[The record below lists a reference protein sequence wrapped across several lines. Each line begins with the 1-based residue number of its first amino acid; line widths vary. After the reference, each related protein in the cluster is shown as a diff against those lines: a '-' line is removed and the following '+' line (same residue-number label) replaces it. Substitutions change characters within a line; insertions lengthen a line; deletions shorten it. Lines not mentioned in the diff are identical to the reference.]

1 MRWIRHY
8 SGNEPFNPI
17 IHFKSLDKETHNM
30 KQKKTILVVGG
41 AGYIG
46 SMANRSLLD
55 RIFSDYHIDAVMH
68 FASYCQVGESVVH
81 PDIY

>member
-1 MRWIRHY
+1 M
-8 SGNEPFNPI
+8 
-17 IHFKSLDKETHNM
+17 ETL

-55 RIFSDYHIDAVMH
+55 RIFSEYHIDAVMH
-68 FASYCQVGESVVH
+68 FASFCQVGESVVH
-81 PDIY
+81 PDIYYRNNFSNTLTWLMMIRKQ